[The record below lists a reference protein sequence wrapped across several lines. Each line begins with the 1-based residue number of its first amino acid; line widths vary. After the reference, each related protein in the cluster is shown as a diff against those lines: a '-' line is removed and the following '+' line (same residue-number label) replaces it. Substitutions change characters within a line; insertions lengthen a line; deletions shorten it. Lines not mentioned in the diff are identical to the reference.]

1 MTIEE
6 KDRDRE
12 LEGRRKLAAILA
24 EYSDSFSTI
33 ENGLVT
39 SYILVYEITT
49 PKGKCV
55 SWLTGNGFEPTED
68 DLGGA
73 YAWTLE
79 GMLRKTI
86 REINAAPTAIEDDE

>member
-1 MTIEE
+1 MDAEARE
-6 KDRDRE
+6 RE
-12 LEGRRKLAAILA
+12 LEGRAKLAAILSEYA
-24 EYSDSFSTI
+24 ESFSTI

-49 PKGKCV
+49 PKGKMV

-86 REINAAPTAIEDDE
+86 REINAAPTAIEDDEE